1 MVLDGGGIAGAVVL
15 NLESQEVVH
24 SAERFRI
31 GRSNAN
37 LAASIRRPESIDDD
51 GLLCLHH
58 RDAGRDLVVDEHG
71 DVEVAGGE
79 HGGDMGEVSA
89 NLVAGGTV
97 AVCLDVD
104 LDDAAVG
111 KQSEMVGGGVVGEA
125 HGVVTAHVN
134 ASRML
139 VSRALL
145 LLHGAR
151 HGTLCGGGG
160 GEGKG

>member
-1 MVLDGGGIAGAVVL
+1 
-15 NLESQEVVH
+15 
-24 SAERFRI
+24 
-31 GRSNAN
+31 
-37 LAASIRRPESIDDD
+37 
-51 GLLCLHH
+51 
-58 RDAGRDLVVDEHG
+58 
-71 DVEVAGGE
+71 
-79 HGGDMGEVSA
+79 
-89 NLVAGGTV
+89 
-97 AVCLDVD
+97 
-104 LDDAAVG
+104 
-111 KQSEMVGGGVVGEA
+111 VGEA